1 MKFSSP
7 KHQKGVFTLGLIAAL
22 GVLFIVFW
30 WFSTKGFG
38 YMGYRPYAQGP
49 SMLYWGEPNW
59 HENPSLRN
67 GSTGG
72 PSNRGGGH
80 GSGK

>member
-1 MKFSSP
+1 
-7 KHQKGVFTLGLIAAL
+7 
-22 GVLFIVFW
+22 
-30 WFSTKGFG
+30 
-38 YMGYRPYAQGP
+38 MGYRPYAQGP